1 MNLFLKEINVKTSFS
16 IQSKILL
23 IVGIPLIMAVV
34 FMSMSIYDKYNIHN
48 DMDQIQKLSKLG
60 ISISEMVH
68 EMQKERGAT
77 SIFMGSG
84 GTKYRT
90 ELLAQRKQT
99 DIKIAGFKNY
109 LISFDS
115 TGFRNDLD
123 MVVEQISSLTLL
135 REKVDGLSVS
145 PQIAITQYT
154 SYNTKMLHVVE
165 FISKKSKH
173 VDIAR
178 TYSAYASFLQGKERA
193 GIERAVMAK
202 TFTLD
207 RFEPGTLTIFS
218 KLVTQQ
224 DTYFDV
230 FAASAFEN
238 QLSFYHGK
246 MQDPAINEVK
256 KMREIALSS
265 ALSNSGFSVD
275 PAIWFNQATTRIN
288 LMKETED
295 YLSKDI
301 ITLANAL
308 KSNARTTLV
317 TTSTIALAL
326 LISILLTS
334 FIVARGISKAL
345 KFTTEMLKDISEGDG
360 DLTARLPVVSKDEVG
375 QLSRWFNVFIEK
387 LQKIIQN
394 ITDNSSSLRGSSN
407 NLSDLSKDMTST
419 AESMSS
425 KSETIL
431 TASKEMSAN
440 MISIAAA
447 MEEATINVNMVAT
460 ASEEM
465 SATVNEIEINTETA
479 RTTTETAVKET
490 RKASGN
496 VKELGIEVQDI
507 DKITAII
514 SEISDQTNLLALNA
528 TIEAA
533 RAGDAGKGFAVVA
546 GEIKELANQTVEATK
561 SIREKIDGIEKKTE
575 NTVSIISEVSK
586 IIEEVNQIV
595 RTIAAAVSEQ
605 TTVSDEIAKNIS
617 DASTGISEVNEN
629 VALSSVA
636 AEKITQSIFQS
647 NESSQEISKS
657 SSLVDGKASDLTGLA
672 VQLDKLVGAF
682 NI

>member
-1 MNLFLKEINVKTSFS
+1 MKTSFS

-23 IVGIPLIMAVV
+23 IAGIPLIMAVV
-34 FMSMSIYDKYNIHN
+34 FMGMSIYDKYSIHN
-48 DMDQIQKLSKLG
+48 DMDHIQKLSKLG

-68 EMQKERGAT
+68 EIQKERGAT

-84 GTKYRT
+84 GKKYRE

-99 DIKIAGFKNY
+99 DVKITGFKSY
-109 LISFDS
+109 IISFDI
-115 TGFRNDLD
+115 TGFRNDID
-123 MVVEQISSLTLL
+123 KIIKLTVALYSL
-135 REKVDGLSVS
+135 REKADTLSVS
-145 PQIAITQYT
+145 TKKTIQDYT
-154 SYNTKMLHVVE
+154 SYNKQMLHVVE
-165 FISKKSKH
+165 LISKKSKH

-193 GIERAVMAK
+193 GVERAVMAK
-202 TFTLD
+202 AFTLD
-207 RFEPGTLTIFS
+207 RFEPGTLAKFS

-230 FAASAFEN
+230 FAANAFEN

-246 MQDPAINEVK
+246 MLDPAINEVK
-256 KMREIALSS
+256 KMRKIALSS
-265 ALSNSGFSVD
+265 TLSNSGFGVD
-275 PAIWFNQATTRIN
+275 PGIWFNMATTRIN

-301 ITLANAL
+301 ITLADAL
-308 KSNARTTLV
+308 KSNARTTLM
-317 TTSTIALAL
+317 TTSFITLVL

-334 FIVARGISKAL
+334 FIVARGISRAL
-345 KFTTEMLKDISEGDG
+345 KHTTEMLKDISEGDG
-360 DLTARLPVVSKDEVG
+360 DLTVRLPVVSKDEVG

-394 ITDNSSSLRGSSN
+394 ITDNSSSLRGSSS
-407 NLSDLSKDMTST
+407 NLSDLSKGMTSN

-514 SEISDQTNLLALNA
+514 SDISDQTNLLALNA

-636 AEKITQSIFQS
+636 AEKITQSIFKS